1 MKYFLLF
8 IIICFLLLGL
18 FFLVNRIV
26 FTKMNRENQF
36 RKLWEKHVCED
47 LNWLEDSD
55 LKDK

>member
-8 IIICFLLLGL
+8 MIICFLLLGL

-26 FTKMNRENQF
+26 FTKMRKENQF
-36 RKLWEKHVCED
+36 RRLWEKHVCED

>member
-8 IIICFLLLGL
+8 MIICFLLLGL
-18 FFLVNRIV
+18 FFIVNRIV
-26 FTKMNRENQF
+26 FTKMRKENKF
-36 RKLWEKHVCED
+36 RMLWEKHVCEE

>member
-8 IIICFLLLGL
+8 MIICFLLLGL

-26 FTKMNRENQF
+26 FTKMRKENRF

-47 LNWLEDSD
+47 LNWFEDSD

>member
-36 RKLWEKHVCED
+36 RRLWEKHVCED

>member
-26 FTKMNRENQF
+26 FTKMRKENQF
-36 RKLWEKHVCED
+36 RRLWEKHVCED

>member
-8 IIICFLLLGL
+8 MIICFLLLVL

-26 FTKMNRENQF
+26 FTKMRKENQF
-36 RKLWEKHVCED
+36 RRLWEKHVCED

>member
-8 IIICFLLLGL
+8 MIICFLLLGL

>member
-8 IIICFLLLGL
+8 MIICFLLLGL

-36 RKLWEKHVCED
+36 RRLWEKHVCED